1 VSAAFYHASYGRE
14 PYRVQ
19 AGILAAIVHGA
30 FFALLY
36 FGFSWQTISPAFMN
50 VELWQPEDMVAHEVV
65 KPPPPP
71 PRPKKVVVPDVQ
83 SAPPKKVVA
92 PDIKI
97 PDKKKIKLK
106 PVNREAEKRKAALK
120 AAKVKKARQEQLA
133 KEQAAKAQAER
144 ERIAK
149 EQAAKEQAERERIA
163 KEQAA
168 KEQAERERI
177 AREQAAKEQAE
188 RERIAREQAAREQAD
203 RERAE
208 QAAAIGKV
216 VDEYIIKIRAKIRH
230 NIIMPANVANE
241 ARAEFSV
248 TLLPG
253 GGVLQAKL
261 LRTSG
266 SELYDSAVERA
277 ILKSDPLPLP
287 PDVKLFNRFR
297 NLKLSFKPVE

>member
-1 VSAAFYHASYGRE
+1 VSAAFHYAPYGRE

-50 VELWQPEDMVAHEVV
+50 VELWQPEDMVAHEAV

-71 PRPKKVVVPDVQ
+71 SRPKKVVVPDVQ

-92 PDIKI
+92 PEIKI

-106 PVNREAEKRKAALK
+106 PVHREAEKRKAVLK
-120 AAKVKKARQEQLA
+120 AAKVKKARQEQL
-133 KEQAAKAQAER
+133 
-144 ERIAK
+144 AK

-177 AREQAAKEQAE
+177 AKEQAAKEQAE

>member
-1 VSAAFYHASYGRE
+1 MSAAFYHASYGRE

-163 KEQAA
+163 
-168 KEQAERERI
+168 
-177 AREQAAKEQAE
+177 REQAAKEQAE

>member
-1 VSAAFYHASYGRE
+1 MSAAFHYAPYGRE

-50 VELWQPEDMVAHEVV
+50 VELWQPEDMVAHEAV

-71 PRPKKVVVPDVQ
+71 SRPKKVVVPDVQ

-92 PDIKI
+92 PEIKI

-106 PVNREAEKRKAALK
+106 PVHREAEKRKAVLK

-133 KEQAAKAQAER
+133 KEQAAK
-144 ERIAK
+144 
-149 EQAAKEQAERERIA
+149 EQAERERIA
-163 KEQAA
+163 K
-168 KEQAERERI
+168 
-177 AREQAAKEQAE
+177 EQAAKEQAE

>member
-1 VSAAFYHASYGRE
+1 MSAAFYHASYGRE

-163 KEQAA
+163 
-168 KEQAERERI
+168 
-177 AREQAAKEQAE
+177 REQAAKEQAE
-188 RERIAREQAAREQAD
+188 RERIARAQAAREQAE